1 LRVLHDFTADRAELI
16 KRISATYVALR
27 DTPPDSPVALSD
39 ADVLDMS
46 PIELSLSRMNR
57 FLGARRIL
65 DTFSAFE
72 QIANYLA
79 SVPGRKSLIW
89 VTSGFPSALGYDRNS
104 KEDMSNVEAWSRA
117 VGTERRTFSPE
128 MDRLVRRLNNA
139 DVAVYPVDA
148 RGLLMGPGGRI
159 NLATMT
165 EIGSRTGGRAFYD
178 RNDIDT
184 AMRNALDDSQFSYT
198 LGYYPANAANDGK
211 YRDIRVKVRRPDV
224 VLRYRRGYDAP
235 ANVKREPEFKAGLQQ
250 IFGSPLDMTVLPV
263 SAHAAKK
270 AEMLDVQIRLVPSTL
285 VFRDE
290 AGRRKS
296 KFSIFFAFRPEDASG
311 QLRISSVPGN
321 FNLTPEQYQQ
331 LLLRGLNFRRQ
342 FSIPPAATSFRV
354 VVRDEESALMGSVTI
369 PLSAVH

>member
-1 LRVLHDFTADRAELI
+1 LKLLQQIEMRDQVSLCVLDRGLRVLHDFTADRAELI

-27 DTPPDSPVALSD
+27 DTPPDSLVALSD

-89 VTSGFPSALGYDRNS
+89 VTSGFPSALGYDRNP
-104 KEDMSNVEAWSRA
+104 KDDMSNVEAWSRA

-139 DVAVYPVDA
+139 DIAVYPVDA

-165 EIGSRTGGRAFYD
+165 EIASRTGGRAF
-178 RNDIDT
+178 
-184 AMRNALDDSQFSYT
+184 
-198 LGYYPANAANDGK
+198 PEAAHL
-211 YRDIRVKVRRPDV
+211 RP
-224 VLRYRRGYDAP
+224 
-235 ANVKREPEFKAGLQQ
+235 
-250 IFGSPLDMTVLPV
+250 
-263 SAHAAKK
+263 
-270 AEMLDVQIRLVPSTL
+270 VQNP
-285 VFRDE
+285 
-290 AGRRKS
+290 
-296 KFSIFFAFRPEDASG
+296 
-311 QLRISSVPGN
+311 
-321 FNLTPEQYQQ
+321 
-331 LLLRGLNFRRQ
+331 LRGDPGRVC
-342 FSIPPAATSFRV
+342 PAC
-354 VVRDEESALMGSVTI
+354 L
-369 PLSAVH
+369 